1 MKEIT
6 PAHIRY
12 IKLGDSG
19 RWAQESIS
27 EGSICFGYH
36 SIPHET
42 CQAKDW
48 ARVRELLSERRS
60 EGAQTAGQQRS
71 ELSMKW
77 ARIAFGSHLLTV
89 T

>member
-42 CQAKDW
+42 CQAKTGL
-48 ARVRELLSERRS
+48 ACANFYPSGGQREPRPRDNR
-60 EGAQTAGQQRS
+60 GQNF
-71 ELSMKW
+71 L
-77 ARIAFGSHLLTV
+77 
-89 T
+89 